1 MSGCSKGWL
10 LKTCPRLPPPSR
22 VPPSMW
28 TPHPHVPRTQ
38 REGHDALPASL
49 ECVKQTEQPFERM
62 QLFGIKPMQGQLLS
76 LNNRTGPPET

>member
-1 MSGCSKGWL
+1 
-10 LKTCPRLPPPSR
+10 
-22 VPPSMW
+22 MW

-62 QLFGIKPMQGQLLS
+62 QLFGIKTMQGQLLS
-76 LNNRTGPPET
+76 LKTGLGLQKHDRQLTSAGGPVRC